1 MAFPVDEDQ
10 IAAAEAQLGRSLPA
24 GHRARL
30 ARNNGGEVVVGGREW
45 TLFPVLD
52 ETDRKRSARTANHIL
67 WETEQARAWPAFPA
81 QAVAIASNGL
91 GDLLVLLPGADGPQL
106 WRHENGSTEPVE
118 VSWA

>member
-10 IAAAEAQLGRSLPA
+10 IAAAEAQLGRSLPPA
-24 GHRARL
+24 HRARL

-45 TLFPVLD
+45 ALFPVLD
-52 ETDRKRSARTANHIL
+52 ETDRKRGARTANHIL

-91 GDLLVLLPGADGPQL
+91 GDLLVLLPGSDGPQL
-106 WRHENGSTEPVE
+106 WRHENGATEPVE